1 MPRISLT
8 NRAIPLLLIANLSL
22 QGGAALAKGLLPE
35 VGTMGVAT
43 LRVVLAAL
51 VLLLVFRPNLR
62 ELRQEWPLIL
72 PYGLALGIMNV
83 SLYASFNHL
92 PLGLAVTLEF
102 LGPLLLATFLSRRL
116 ADYLWVGLA
125 GLGILLITP
134 LVGAANAV
142 SSEGIVLALIAAAAW
157 AGYIVAGQRIQH
169 LPSSH
174 TVTAG
179 MVVAS
184 VITLPFGAAQAGELL
199 LRQDIL
205 LLGLAVAVLS
215 SAVPFTLEMLAM
227 RSLSTRVFGVLMS
240 LEPAV
245 AAVCGMLILHEHL
258 TQWQWFGLL
267 AVTAASAGISL
278 TSVETAPETEP
289 VVTKP
294 APSEVLRNPTF
305 IG

>member
-1 MPRISLT
+1 MILT

-22 QGGAALAKGLLPE
+22 QGGAALAKWLLPE

-72 PYGLALGIMNV
+72 PYGVTLGIMNV

-102 LGPLLLATFLSRRL
+102 LGPLLLATFLSRQL
-116 ADYLWVGLA
+116 VDYLWVLLA
-125 GLGILLITP
+125 GLGILLMTP

-142 SSEGIVLALIAAAAW
+142 SGEGIALALIAAAAW
-157 AGYIVAGQRIQH
+157 AGYIVSGQRIQH

-179 MVVAS
+179 MLVAS
-184 VITLPFGAAQAGELL
+184 LITLPFGAVQAGELL
-199 LRQDIL
+199 FRQDVL
-205 LLGLAVAVLS
+205 LIGLAVAVLS
-215 SAVPFTLEMLAM
+215 SAVPFTLEMMAM
-227 RSLSTRVFGVLMS
+227 RSLNTRVFGVLMS

-245 AAVCGMLILHEHL
+245 AALCGMVILHEHL
-258 TQWQWFGLL
+258 TPWQWLGLL
-267 AVTAASAGISL
+267 AVTAASVGISL
-278 TSVETAPETEP
+278 TAAETGPESEP
-289 VVTKP
+289 EITTPPP
-294 APSEVLRNPTF
+294 AEVLTNPTF